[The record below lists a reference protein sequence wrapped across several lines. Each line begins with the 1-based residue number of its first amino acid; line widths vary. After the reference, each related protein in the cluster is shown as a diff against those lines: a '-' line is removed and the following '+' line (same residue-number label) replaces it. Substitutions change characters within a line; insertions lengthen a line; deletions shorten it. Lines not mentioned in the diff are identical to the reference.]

1 MYMRW
6 RASGT
11 QVTVATHVS
20 SPTLWRVGYIG
31 GRVVDTG
38 RCCMVEVVYG
48 ICSSEFAIR
57 NYWSA
62 SCNNSNN
69 AYNVNITDARIGSY
83 CSFSYFC
90 NSFLIVM
97 KELLIRSVSGL
108 VLATLVLGCIF
119 ASPWAYAVLLLFIVI
134 VGTFEM
140 ARLQEMNQSPFLFL
154 GEICSVGAFICPA
167 LVALQVIPQQ
177 WLVLAILFTMLPF
190 LIALFSKS
198 KDVKH
203 VFAYIYG
210 ALFFLSLPTSLMLYF
225 YREDLFVGMAG
236 PGLIVLVFCLLWAND
251 IFAYLTGKLLG
262 KHKLFSRISPGKTIE
277 GSLGGLV
284 FTIIAMVVFAHYA
297 DWLPI
302 PAAIGM
308 AAIAVVFGTLGDLCE
323 SMLKRQAG
331 VKDSGKLIPGHGGIL
346 DRFDS
351 VMFSVPFIFVYLL
364 LL

>member
-1 MYMRW
+1 
-6 RASGT
+6 
-11 QVTVATHVS
+11 
-20 SPTLWRVGYIG
+20 
-31 GRVVDTG
+31 
-38 RCCMVEVVYG
+38 
-48 ICSSEFAIR
+48 
-57 NYWSA
+57 
-62 SCNNSNN
+62 
-69 AYNVNITDARIGSY
+69 
-83 CSFSYFC
+83 
-90 NSFLIVM
+90 M

-108 VLATLVLGCIF
+108 VLAALLLGCIF
-119 ASPWAYAVLLLFIVI
+119 VSPWAYAALLLFIVV
-134 VGTFEM
+134 VGTLEM
-140 ARLQEMNQSPFLFL
+140 SRLQQMNQTLYILL
-154 GEICSVGAFICPA
+154 GEACTVGVFICAA
-167 LVALQVIPQQ
+167 LMALQVIPQR
-177 WLVLAILFTMLPF
+177 WLVLEILFVMLPF

-210 ALFFLSLPTSLMLYF
+210 ALFFLSLPAALMLCF
-225 YREDLFVGMAG
+225 YREDLFGG
-236 PGLIVLVFCLLWAND
+236 LGGSGLIILVFCLLWAND

-262 KHKLFSRISPGKTIE
+262 KHKLFPRISPGKTIE

-284 FTIIAMVVFAHYA
+284 FTVIAVAVFSHYA

-302 PAAIGM
+302 PAAVGM
-308 AAIAVVFGTLGDLCE
+308 AAIAVLFGTLGDLSE